1 MIVYQIFVLG
11 DEKMLKVNQMV
22 VFREE
27 FDDSSLLFDPAVG
40 KAFYLN
46 NVATFIWKQLCLERS
61 LDSIESGIRAEFSN
75 IPLDLK
81 SDIEDFLK
89 SLTNNGFI
97 GNEV

>member
-1 MIVYQIFVLG
+1 
-11 DEKMLKVNQMV
+11 MLKVNQMV

-46 NVATFIWKQLCLERS
+46 NVATSIWKHLCLECSPELIENEIRS
-61 LDSIESGIRAEFSN
+61 EFSN
-75 IPLDLK
+75 IPQNLR

-89 SLTNNGFI
+89 SLIDNGFV